1 MPTCHPSFSKKI
13 GALRASAHV
22 MESPHPRP
30 NDLSGESELGDPVR
44 AVGHDGKDEAK
55 VLVQDLHPQELRAL
69 SR

>member
-1 MPTCHPSFSKKI
+1 
-13 GALRASAHV
+13 